1 MSNYQFT
8 RRHGLDPDSVD
19 LALHVMDLHG
29 YRSWATS
36 VDPDFGLRLRAIS
49 GFGAINTWRPGIQPA
64 AVHRNAPTLHHAPHA
79 DCSCGYYAY
88 YQPYVDRNQW
98 TRHHLDASAVQT
110 TITGVI
116 RASGIVEMHEEGLR
130 TQYAEILAICKP
142 WADTPYYR
150 YRARATEKSPLV
162 PSDKV
167 MQMYADEY
175 GVPWYPSFDELV
187 KDFPPT
193 HDVEKAP
200 DREPAKKRKETHSH
214 G

>member
-1 MSNYQFT
+1 MSE
-8 RRHGLDPDSVD
+8 
-19 LALHVMDLHG
+19 LHVMDLRG
-29 YRSWATS
+29 YRSWATT
-36 VDPDFGLRLRAIS
+36 VDPEFGLRLQAIS
-49 GFGAINTWRPGIQPA
+49 GFGATDTWRPGIQPA

-88 YQPYVDRNQW
+88 YQPYVYRNQRTGW
-98 TRHHLDASAVQT
+98 MRHYLDASTVQT
-110 TITGVI
+110 TITGVV
-116 RASGIVEMHEEGLR
+116 RASGIVVMHEEGFR
-130 TQYAEILAICKP
+130 AQYAEILAICKP
-142 WADTPYYR
+142 WSDTPYYR
-150 YRARATEKSPLV
+150 GARATEKPPLV

-175 GVPWYPSFDELV
+175 GVPWYPSFNELV